1 MYCQMKF
8 LIQFKRE
15 ETTKGTMR
23 IARTKR
29 NDRMLLKFRQASAR
43 QTNSFDI
50 SELLIRVVNI
60 YTRSHF
66 LHLDLWTP
74 LLLICVFKIVLQR
87 EDINNKQ
94 EQTISA
100 FKTKYTLAA
109 LLYKTPYC
117 DFLLLV
123 HQSSYNL
130 ELTQSDR
137 TKPGDRDHQRGR
149 AVWSQSELV
158 PHPRPRCQLWPIIMV
173 ILIILITIII
183 KIIIRSPFLVESVT
197 NTIPEHPDQLSWS
210 FPLPHFSLYF
220 GSITLFHTMCQSNQH
235 QSFIDLNIRVSHFSL
250 FFNWATPS

>member
-1 MYCQMKF
+1 MYYQKF

-15 ETTKGTMR
+15 ETTNVTMR
-23 IARTKR
+23 ITGTKKR

-50 SELLIRVVNI
+50 WELLIRVVNI

-74 LLLICVFKIVLQR
+74 LLLICVLKIVLQR

-137 TKPGDRDHQRGR
+137 TKPVDRDHQRGR

-158 PHPRPRCQLWPIIMV
+158 PHPRPRCQL
-173 ILIILITIII
+173 
-183 KIIIRSPFLVESVT
+183 
-197 NTIPEHPDQLSWS
+197 
-210 FPLPHFSLYF
+210 
-220 GSITLFHTMCQSNQH
+220 
-235 QSFIDLNIRVSHFSL
+235 
-250 FFNWATPS
+250 

>member
-1 MYCQMKF
+1 
-8 LIQFKRE
+8 
-15 ETTKGTMR
+15 
-23 IARTKR
+23 
-29 NDRMLLKFRQASAR
+29 MLLKFRQASAR

-74 LLLICVFKIVLQR
+74 LLLICVFKFVLQR

-109 LLYKTPYC
+109 LLYKTP
-117 DFLLLV
+117 F
-123 HQSSYNL
+123 SSPAIL
-130 ELTQSDR
+130 KPRTIVCTQSDR
-137 TKPGDRDHQRGR
+137 TKPGDRDHQRGQ

-158 PHPRPRCQLWPIIMV
+158 PHPRPHCQLWPIIMV

-197 NTIPEHPDQLSWS
+197 NTISEHPDQLSWG
-210 FPLPHFSLYF
+210 FPLPHFNLYF

-235 QSFIDLNIRVSHFSL
+235 D
-250 FFNWATPS
+250 FFTWTYPLLVL